1 MNAPSGNAAVAA
13 DQPHEPR
20 LLIVMGVSGVGKTT
34 IAMDLAKHFGWPFQE
49 GDNLHPPENVAK
61 MASGTP
67 LTDEDR
73 GPWLR
78 KCHAWLEDH
87 ARTGGV
93 LTCSALK
100 RAYRDMLRD
109 GLPVVFV
116 YLYAPTS
123 IIQDR
128 LVHRKGHYMPASL
141 LKSQLDT
148 LEPPGADEPVITIDS
163 ENGEAYSVE
172 AVIAQLAMRPA

>member
-1 MNAPSGNAAVAA
+1 MSAPVANAGVEGV
-13 DQPHEPR
+13 QPHQPR

-34 IAMDLAKHFGWPFQE
+34 IAEDLAQHFGWPFQE

-78 KCHAWLEDH
+78 KCHAWLMDH
-87 ARTGGV
+87 AQTGGI

-100 RAYRDMLRD
+100 RTYRDMLRE

-116 YLYAPTS
+116 YLHAPQS
-123 IIQDR
+123 VIQDR

-163 ENGEAYSVE
+163 QSGEGRSIE
-172 AVIAQLAMRPA
+172 AVIAQIEAHPA